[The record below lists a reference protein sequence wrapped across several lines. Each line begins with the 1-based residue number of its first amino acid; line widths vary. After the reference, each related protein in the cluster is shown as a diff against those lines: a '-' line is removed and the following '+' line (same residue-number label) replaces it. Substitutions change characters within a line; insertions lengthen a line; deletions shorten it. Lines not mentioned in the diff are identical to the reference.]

1 MTRGQ
6 RAPGRPHPAVAAIR
20 SAVRACLTAEPHLS
34 RPGRKRSASGG
45 NVSGPKLKV
54 PAQSP
59 PLVLAAVSGG
69 ADSLALADALA
80 FETPGLGIRAG
91 AVIVD
96 HGLQPGSAAVAERA
110 ADTCRSLGLHPVEVV
125 PVTVVD
131 DGTGLEAAAR
141 AARYAALTAAADRL
155 GAVAVLL
162 GHTRDDQAEQ
172 VLLGLTRGSGTRSLS
187 GMPRSRGPFRR
198 PLLGISRAE
207 TRAACAAEGVAFWDD
222 PMNDDPAFTR
232 VRARQAL
239 ADLER
244 DLGPGITAALARSAD
259 QLRADADHLDALAAA
274 TRAGLPASGPV
285 PVDDLEAIPGPV
297 RSRVWRLLL
306 TEAGAPAGQ
315 TGSTHTAACD
325 RLLTH
330 WRGQG
335 PIDVPGAVRVSR
347 RAGSVHITG
356 SSQVE

>member
-1 MTRGQ
+1 MSRQ

-20 SAVRACLTAEPHLS
+20 SAVRTCLAAEPHLFF
-34 RPGRKRSASGG
+34 PGKEASASDR
-45 NVSGPKLKV
+45 NISGAKPKV
-54 PAQSP
+54 PVHS

-69 ADSLALADALA
+69 ADSLALADALR
-80 FETPGLGIRAG
+80 FEWDNSG

-96 HGLQPGSAAVAERA
+96 HGLQPDSAQVAERA
-110 ADTCRSLGLHPVEVV
+110 AATCRSIGLHPVEIVR
-125 PVTVVD
+125 VTVAD
-131 DGTGLEAAAR
+131 TRTGLEAAAR
-141 AARYAALTAAADRL
+141 NVRYAALTDVADRL

-198 PLLGISRAE
+198 PLLGISREE

-232 VRARQAL
+232 VRARRAL
-239 ADLER
+239 ADLDR
-244 DLGPGITAALARSAD
+244 DLGPGVAAALARSAD
-259 QLRADADHLDALAAA
+259 QLRADADHLDELAATA
-274 TRAGLPASGPV
+274 RDALPASGPV
-285 PVDDLEAIPGPV
+285 RVGDLEAIPGPV
-297 RSRVWRLLL
+297 RSRVWRILL

-315 TGSTHTAACD
+315 TGSTHTDACD
-325 RLLTH
+325 RLISH

-335 PIDVPGAVRVSR
+335 PLNVPGGLEVSR
-347 RAGSVHITG
+347 RQGWVHIG
-356 SSQVE
+356 PVLRVE